1 MFNELPNWSCRF
13 RNPPL
18 LSHIGSR
25 IWSVIGSQKSNWHQ
39 ELSVYSPLL
48 EWLETPLRAASYF
61 AEGEAT
67 DTGHA
72 NLSFNLMVATREEL
86 SDKFFFVVPQKI
98 LYGPLLS
105 DYAQFE
111 DHGFM
116 VFVNRGYPTRT
127 RTFAR
132 FLGYFGPSKGNDLH
146 VGEGYIFP
154 THA

>member
-1 MFNELPNWSCRF
+1 
-13 RNPPL
+13 
-18 LSHIGSR
+18 
-25 IWSVIGSQKSNWHQ
+25 
-39 ELSVYSPLL
+39 
-48 EWLETPLRAASYF
+48 
-61 AEGEAT
+61 
-67 DTGHA
+67 
-72 NLSFNLMVATREEL
+72 MVATREEL

-111 DHGFM
+111 DYGFM